1 MGKRKHSDSELVGL
15 ESLGGSDD
23 GAKKGKKGLFKKV
36 TGVPV
41 AVVKTPLVVVTRLL
55 KGIVHAL
62 AEVVKLPVRVI
73 GGLARPWKRKKSDSD
88 GE

>member
-1 MGKRKHSDSELVGL
+1 MGKRKHTDSDLVGL

-23 GAKKGKKGLFKKV
+23 GAKKGLFKKV

-41 AVVKTPLVVVTRLL
+41 ALVKTPLVVVTRLV

-62 AEVVKLPVRVI
+62 GEVLKLPVRVI
-73 GGLARPWKRKKSDSD
+73 GGLARPWKGKKSDSD

>member
-15 ESLGGSDD
+15 ESLGGSGEGD
-23 GAKKGKKGLFKKV
+23 KKGLFKKV

-41 AVVKTPLVVVTRLL
+41 AVVKTPLVVVTRLV
-55 KGIVHAL
+55 KGILHAFG
-62 AEVVKLPVRVI
+62 EIVKLPVRVL
-73 GGLARPWKRKKSDSD
+73 GGLARPWKGKKSDSD